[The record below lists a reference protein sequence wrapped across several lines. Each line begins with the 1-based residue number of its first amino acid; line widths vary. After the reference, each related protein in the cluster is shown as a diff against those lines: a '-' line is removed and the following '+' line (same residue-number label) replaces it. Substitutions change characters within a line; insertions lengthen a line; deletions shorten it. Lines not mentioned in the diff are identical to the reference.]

1 MCFFAK
7 LFFFLTVRCDILT
20 YVWNDNRDH
29 ERGGKNM
36 WKDKLK
42 GVINEAYKELED
54 AYEDVQEKV
63 DNSKIFDQ
71 IKEMGE
77 TVLEEVEKANIGEQI
92 KSAGQGIKKAGEE
105 INERF
110 MQAETGG
117 TKDGTD

>member
-1 MCFFAK
+1 
-7 LFFFLTVRCDILT
+7 
-20 YVWNDNRDH
+20 
-29 ERGGKNM
+29 M

-110 MQAETGG
+110 MQAENGEM
-117 TKDGTD
+117 KDGTD